1 MGGRNPAP
9 GKEGRMSNVKRKDEK
24 ELLPLRINDKTVLL
38 VPPQK
43 CNEEY
48 ANKVRVRMKKG
59 GAPMSMKYFD

>member
-1 MGGRNPAP
+1 
-9 GKEGRMSNVKRKDEK
+9 MSNTIRKKEKEK

-38 VPPQK
+38 VPPEK

-59 GAPMSMKYFD
+59 GAPFSIKYLG

>member
-1 MGGRNPAP
+1 
-9 GKEGRMSNVKRKDEK
+9 MSNTIRKKEKEK

-38 VPPQK
+38 VPPEK

-59 GAPMSMKYFD
+59 GAPISMKYID

>member
-1 MGGRNPAP
+1 
-9 GKEGRMSNVKRKDEK
+9 MSNTIRKKEKEK

-38 VPPQK
+38 VPPEK

-59 GAPMSMKYFD
+59 GAPMSMKYLD

>member
-1 MGGRNPAP
+1 MSITVRK
-9 GKEGRMSNVKRKDEK
+9 KEEK

-38 VPPQK
+38 VPPEK

-59 GAPMSMKYFD
+59 GAPMSMKYLD